1 MISMKFHT
9 PSLSRTLL
17 AAVCATAFLIST
29 PVMAQ
34 TAAPAAGT
42 AANAPVKIG
51 FINTERV
58 LKDSTLAKA
67 AQQKLEAEFSKRDK
81 DLQDMAAKIKA
92 ANESLEKN
100 GPVMSDADRI
110 KAQQNL
116 VDMNREFQRKQ
127 REFSEDLNARRN
139 EALASV
145 LDKANKVV
153 RDIALKDHYDIIFQ
167 EAVYVNPRIDITDKV
182 LKALDAQSGK

>member
-1 MISMKFHT
+1 MQSMTHT
-9 PSLSRTLL
+9 LRSILL
-17 AAVCATAFLIST
+17 AGACTVALMGSCAA
-29 PVMAQ
+29 AQ
-34 TAAPAAGT
+34 APAMT
-42 AANAPVKIG
+42 APSGKVG
-51 FINTERV
+51 FINTERI
-58 LKDSTLAKA
+58 LKDSNLAKA

-153 RDIALKDHYDIIFQ
+153 RYIALKDHYDIIFQ

>member
-1 MISMKFHT
+1 MKFHT
-9 PSLSRTLL
+9 VSLPRTLL
-17 AAVCATAFLIST
+17 AAVCAAAFLVGT

-34 TAAPAAGT
+34 TAAPAAG
-42 AANAPVKIG
+42 AAVNAPFKIG

-167 EAVYVNPRIDITDKV
+167 EEIGRASCRERV
-182 LKALDAQSGK
+182 

>member
-1 MISMKFHT
+1 MKHT
-9 PSLSRTLL
+9 YLFRSVHAACL
-17 AAVCATAFLIST
+17 AGVL
-29 PVMAQ
+29 ML
-34 TAAPAAGT
+34 AAPAWAQT
-42 AANAPVKIG
+42 SPSAPAAVGPSNAAVKIG

-58 LKDSTLAKA
+58 LKDSSVAKA
-67 AQQKLEAEFSKRDK
+67 AQQKLQQEFSRRDK
-81 DLQDMAAKIKA
+81 DLQDMAAKIKS
-92 ANESLEKN
+92 ANDNLQKN

-127 REFSEDLNARRN
+127 QEFGEDLNARRN

-153 RDIALKDHYDIIFQ
+153 RDIAQKDHYDIIFQ
-167 EAVYVNPRIDITDKV
+167 DAVYVNPRLDITDKV
-182 LKALDAQSGK
+182 IKALDAASAK

>member
-1 MISMKFHT
+1 MKFHT
-9 PSLSRTLL
+9 LSRTLL

-42 AANAPVKIG
+42 AANAPFKIG

-58 LKDSTLAKA
+58 LKDSPLAKA

>member
-1 MISMKFHT
+1 MKIVVIGDIVV
-9 PSLSRTLL
+9 PCELL
-17 AAVCATAFLIST
+17 V
-29 PVMAQ
+29 
-34 TAAPAAGT
+34 
-42 AANAPVKIG
+42 
-51 FINTERV
+51 E
-58 LKDSTLAKA
+58 
-67 AQQKLEAEFSKRDK
+67 
-81 DLQDMAAKIKA
+81 AAKHLDSRA
-92 ANESLEKN
+92 EVVAVEWPNASRQEFQHRAQNLEKN

-127 REFSEDLNARRN
+127 REFSEDLIARRN

-153 RDIALKDHYDIIFQ
+153 RDIAQKDHYDIIFQ

>member
-1 MISMKFHT
+1 M
-9 PSLSRTLL
+9 SRSVL
-17 AAVCATAFLIST
+17 AALCASAFFACA
-29 PVMAQ
+29 PAMAQ
-34 TAAPAAGT
+34 AVAPASAV
-42 AANAPVKIG
+42 AASAPVKIG

-58 LKDSTLAKA
+58 LKDSALAKA

-81 DLQDMAAKIKA
+81 ELQDMAAKIKA
-92 ANESLEKN
+92 ANDNLEKN

-139 EALASV
+139 EALATV

-153 RDIALKDHYDIIFQ
+153 REIALKDHYDIIFQ
-167 EAVYVNPRIDITDKV
+167 DAVYVNPRIDITDKV
-182 LKALDAQSGK
+182 IKALDAQTGK

>member
-1 MISMKFHT
+1 MKF
-9 PSLSRTLL
+9 PLFSRSLL
-17 AAVCATAFLIST
+17 AVVCASAWIVCT
-29 PVMAQ
+29 PAMAQ
-34 TAAPAAGT
+34 TAASASAP

-58 LKDSTLAKA
+58 LKDSALAKA

-81 DLQDMAAKIKA
+81 ELQDMAAKIQA
-92 ANESLEKN
+92 ANANLEKN

-116 VDMNREFQRKQ
+116 VEMNREFQRKQ

-139 EALASV
+139 EALATV

-153 RDIALKDHYDIIFQ
+153 REIALKDHYDIIFQ

-182 LKALDAQSGK
+182 IKALDAQTGK

>member
-1 MISMKFHT
+1 MKLT
-9 PSLSRTLL
+9 TMPRSLL
-17 AAVCATAFLIST
+17 AALCASTLLVCAPA
-29 PVMAQ
+29 MAQ
-34 TAAPAAGT
+34 TAVPAAANG
-42 AANAPVKIG
+42 ANAPIKIG

-81 DLQDMAAKIKA
+81 ELQDMAAKIKA
-92 ANESLEKN
+92 ANDNLEKN

-110 KAQQNL
+110 KTQQNL

-182 LKALDAQSGK
+182 LKALEANPGK

>member
-1 MISMKFHT
+1 MKLHT
-9 PSLSRTLL
+9 MSRSFF
-17 AAVCATAFLIST
+17 AAICAVAFVACT
-29 PVMAQ
+29 PAMAQ
-34 TAAPAAGT
+34 TATPASGA
-42 AANAPVKIG
+42 AANAPMKIG

-58 LKDSTLAKA
+58 LKDYTLAKA
-67 AQQKLEAEFSKRDK
+67 AQQKLESEFSKRDK
-81 DLQDMAAKIKA
+81 ELQDMAAKIKTT
-92 ANESLEKN
+92 NENLEKN

>member
-1 MISMKFHT
+1 MKL
-9 PSLSRTLL
+9 PSLSHSLFAL
-17 AAVCATAFLIST
+17 ICATALCAAS
-29 PVMAQ
+29 PAMAQ
-34 TAAPAAGT
+34 TAASTAAPAAS
-42 AANAPVKIG
+42 APMKIG

-58 LKDSTLAKA
+58 LKDSALAKA
-67 AQQKLEAEFSKRDK
+67 AQQKLESEFSKRDK
-81 DLQDMAAKIKA
+81 ELQDMAAKIKT
-92 ANESLEKN
+92 ANENLEKN

-167 EAVYVNPRIDITDKV
+167 DAVYVNPRIDITDKV

>member
-1 MISMKFHT
+1 
-9 PSLSRTLL
+9 
-17 AAVCATAFLIST
+17 
-29 PVMAQ
+29 MAQ

-110 KAQQNL
+110 
-116 VDMNREFQRKQ
+116 
-127 REFSEDLNARRN
+127 
-139 EALASV
+139 
-145 LDKANKVV
+145 
-153 RDIALKDHYDIIFQ
+153 
-167 EAVYVNPRIDITDKV
+167 
-182 LKALDAQSGK
+182 

>member
-1 MISMKFHT
+1 MKLLT
-9 PSLSRTLL
+9 STRSIL
-17 AAVCATAFLIST
+17 AAICAGAALCS
-29 PVMAQ
+29 VSAMAQQ
-34 TAAPAAGT
+34 TAASS
-42 AANAPVKIG
+42 AANAAHAPIKIG

-58 LKDSTLAKA
+58 LKESTLAKA
-67 AQQKLEAEFSKRDK
+67 AQQKLESEFSKRDK
-81 DLQDMAAKIKA
+81 ELQDMAARIKT
-92 ANESLEKN
+92 ANASLEKN

-139 EALASV
+139 EALATV

-153 RDIALKDHYDIIFQ
+153 RDIAQKDHYDIIFQ

-182 LKALDAQSGK
+182 IKALDSSSGK

>member
-1 MISMKFHT
+1 MKLTTMPRSF
-9 PSLSRTLL
+9 LAALCAGTLL
-17 AAVCATAFLIST
+17 VCAPA
-29 PVMAQ
+29 MAQ
-34 TAAPAAGT
+34 TAVPAAANG
-42 AANAPVKIG
+42 ANAPIKIG

-67 AQQKLEAEFSKRDK
+67 AQQKLETEFSKRDK
-81 DLQDMAAKIKA
+81 ELQDMAARIKA
-92 ANESLEKN
+92 ANDSLEKN

-110 KAQQNL
+110 KTQQNL

-182 LKALDAQSGK
+182 LKALEANPGK